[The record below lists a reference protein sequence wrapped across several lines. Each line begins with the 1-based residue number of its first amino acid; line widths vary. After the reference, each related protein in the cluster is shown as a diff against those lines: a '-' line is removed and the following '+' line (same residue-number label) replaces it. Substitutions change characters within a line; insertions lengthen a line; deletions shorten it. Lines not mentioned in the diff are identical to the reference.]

1 MTMVLNVMQSLK
13 LIYYFEFEILSFGKE
28 PYLFASQANQAFML
42 RMLGSQ
48 RGIFYINFS
57 KRSYNMPEA
66 VMDDDDVF
74 NLQVSVTP
82 VTLAISVSLSLTI
95 RLDVILDAYLKMC
108 L

>member
-1 MTMVLNVMQSLK
+1 
-13 LIYYFEFEILSFGKE
+13 
-28 PYLFASQANQAFML
+28 
-42 RMLGSQ
+42 
-48 RGIFYINFS
+48 
-57 KRSYNMPEA
+57 MPEA
-66 VMDDDDVF
+66 VMDDDDDVF